1 LPAAAYFSRAGGNFF
16 AQAEGEFVVIA
27 KKDAI
32 TTVIAWELFDFMVR
46 TGGLFS
52 LFGGSATLGVGFF
65 DI

>member
-1 LPAAAYFSRAGGNFF
+1 MLATAYFSHAGGEFF

-52 LFGGSATLGVGFF
+52 LFGDSAILGR
-65 DI
+65 